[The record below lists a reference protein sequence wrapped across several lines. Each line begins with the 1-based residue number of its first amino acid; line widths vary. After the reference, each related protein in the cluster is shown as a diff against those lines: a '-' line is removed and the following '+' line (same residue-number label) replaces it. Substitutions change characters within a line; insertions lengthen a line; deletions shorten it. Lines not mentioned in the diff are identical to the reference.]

1 MTGHSNREFD
11 FEKWAKLASS
21 DPQSFEQL
29 RQDKIADVIG
39 KATGNHQQRLR
50 KLQWRID
57 QVRNKNNKTSSMA
70 ACLAISDLMWDTF
83 ERLNELLQLQA
94 KNSTTSSLPL
104 PEAKIISFPATTKD

>member
-1 MTGHSNREFD
+1 MSGHSNCEFD
-11 FEKWAKLASS
+11 FEKWAQLASS

-29 RQDKIADVIG
+29 RQDKIADVIE

-57 QVRNKNNKTSSMA
+57 QVRNKNKTSTMA

-94 KNSTTSSLPL
+94 KNSTSNSSTYPV
-104 PEAKIISFPATTKD
+104 PAAKIIPFPAAKD